1 MPTKTYYITTPIY
14 YPSAKP
20 HMGHAYSSII
30 ADFFA
35 RFKRIDG
42 FDVNFLTG
50 TDEHG
55 LKIQRAA
62 EKKGLD
68 TLKFCDEISKTFRDL
83 SQTLNLTN
91 TDFIRTT
98 EDRHKKSVQ
107 NLWKELE
114 KNDDIYLSKYSG
126 WYSVSDEAFYTEDEI
141 EEIDGK
147 KIAKSSGSSVEWMDE
162 ESYFFRLSKWEKPLL
177 DYYENN
183 PEFIS
188 PKARK
193 NEVIS
198 FVKSGLKDL
207 SVSRKSFSW
216 GIPVPGNNDHV
227 IYVWLD
233 ALTNYISALN
243 YPDINNDL
251 LKKYWPANVHLIG
264 KDILRFH
271 AVYWP
276 AFLLAANVPLPKKV
290 YGHGW
295 ILSGE
300 EKMSKSKGN
309 ILDPIE
315 IIDQYG
321 LDPLRYYLIKEVS
334 FGNDGNI
341 SQDRLED
348 CINSDLANNYGN
360 LCQRVTAFAIKNCEG
375 KIPKDIEFNKDDLI
389 ILDKFKDNI
398 DLIRKKIDELD
409 LNFYIEFIVNSLF
422 EANKYFNDQEPWKKK
437 DDIKRLN
444 TIVYTTLE
452 IVRKISFMLYPIIPQ
467 SSLNALNIFSI
478 NENQIDFSTIENHNY
493 LSNLDT
499 INKIEILFKKIE
511 KSFKKTF
518 FSLSF
523 IKPKNLILIFSSKKF
538 IC

>member
-1 MPTKTYYITTPIY
+1 MDKKFYITTPIY

-42 FDVNFLTG
+42 FQVHFLTG

-55 LKIQRAA
+55 LKIQRSA
-62 EKKGLD
+62 EKENVDPK
-68 TLKFCDEISKTFRDL
+68 KFCDQISETFRNL
-83 SQTLNLTN
+83 SKTLNLTN

-98 EDRHKKSVQ
+98 EDRHKKTVQ
-107 NLWKELE
+107 YLWNELL

-141 EEIDGK
+141 EEIDGNK
-147 KIAKSSGSSVEWMDE
+147 RSISSKSSVEWIEE

-177 DYYENN
+177 EYYDNH
-183 PEFIS
+183 PDFIS
-188 PKARK
+188 PSSRK
-193 NEVIS
+193 NEVVS
-198 FVKSGLKDL
+198 FVKGGLKDL

-216 GIPVPGNNDHV
+216 GIKVPNDKDHV

-243 YPDINNDL
+243 YPDKNDKL
-251 LKKYWPANVHLIG
+251 YKDFWPASIHLIG

-276 AFLLAANVPLPKKV
+276 AFLLAAKIELPLKV

-295 ILSGE
+295 ILSGD

-315 IIDQYG
+315 IIKEYG

-341 SQDRLED
+341 SQERLED
-348 CINSDLANNYGN
+348 CINSDLANNFGN
-360 LCQRVTAFAIKNCEG
+360 LCQRVTAFAIKNCDSLV
-375 KIPKDIEFNKDDLI
+375 PKDIEFQNDDLI
-389 ILDKFKDNI
+389 ILNKYKDN
-398 DLIRKKIDELD
+398 LEKIRKKIDNQD
-409 LNFYIEFIVNSLF
+409 INFYIEYIVNSLF

-437 DDIKRLN
+437 DDLTRLN

-452 IVRKISFMLYPIIPQ
+452 IVRKISFLLFPIIPQ
-467 SSLNALNIFSI
+467 SSLKALKIFDL
-478 NENQIDFSTIENHNY
+478 NENDIILSTIENNEF
-493 LSNLDT
+493 LIKGNK
-499 INKIEILFKKIE
+499 INKIDILFKKIE
-511 KSFKKTF
+511 K
-518 FSLSF
+518 
-523 IKPKNLILIFSSKKF
+523 NND
-538 IC
+538 

>member
-1 MPTKTYYITTPIY
+1 MDKNFYITTPIY
-14 YPSAKP
+14 YPSGRP

-35 RFKRIDG
+35 RFKLID
-42 FDVNFLTG
+42 DYNVHFLTG

-55 LKIQRAA
+55 LKIQRSA
-62 EKKGLD
+62 EKAGKD
-68 TLKFCDEISKTFRDL
+68 PKEFCDQISQTFKDL
-83 SQTLNLTN
+83 SKTLNLSN

-98 EDRHKKSVQ
+98 EDRHKKTVQ
-107 NLWKELE
+107 HLWSLLE
-114 KNDDIYLSKYSG
+114 KNDDIYLSNYSG
-126 WYSVSDEAFYTEDEI
+126 WYSVSDEAFYNEDEI

-147 KIAKSSGSSVEWMDE
+147 KIAKSSKSNVEWIEE
-162 ESYFFRLSKWEKPLL
+162 ESYFFRLSKWQKPLL
-177 DYYENN
+177 EFYENN
-183 PEFIS
+183 PDFILPES
-188 PKARK
+188 RK

-207 SVSRKSFSW
+207 SVSRKTFTW
-216 GIPVPGNNDHV
+216 GIPVPSNDKHI

-233 ALTNYISALN
+233 ALTNYLSALN
-243 YPDINNDL
+243 YPDTNDEL
-251 LKKYWPANVHLIG
+251 FKKFWPASIHLIG

-276 AFLLAANVPLPKKV
+276 AFLLAAKIELPKKV

-309 ILDPIE
+309 ILDPLKIIE
-315 IIDQYG
+315 EYG
-321 LDPLRYYLIKEVS
+321 LDPLRYYLVKEVS

-360 LCQRVTAFAIKNCEG
+360 LCQRVTAFAMKNCDG
-375 KIPKDIEFNKDDLI
+375 KIPAKIDFQPDDLK
-389 ILDKFKDNI
+389 ILNKFQENLDTIRSKINEQNI
-398 DLIRKKIDELD
+398 
-409 LNFYIEFIVNSLF
+409 NFYIDFIVNSLF

-437 DDIKRLN
+437 DNLIRLN

-452 IVRKISFMLYPIIPQ
+452 IVRKISFLLYPIIPET
-467 SSLNALNIFSI
+467 SLKALKIFNLSEKDI
-478 NENQIDFSTIENHNY
+478 KLETISNNEFIIKGNM
-493 LSNLDT
+493 
-499 INKIEILFKKIE
+499 INKIDILIKKIE
-511 KSFKKTF
+511 KE
-518 FSLSF
+518 
-523 IKPKNLILIFSSKKF
+523 ND
-538 IC
+538 

>member
-1 MPTKTYYITTPIY
+1 MDKNFYITTPIY

-42 FDVNFLTG
+42 FNVNFLTG

-55 LKIQRAA
+55 LKIERAA
-62 EKKGLD
+62 KLKGID

-83 SQTLNLTN
+83 SKTLNLTN

-98 EDRHKKSVQ
+98 ENRHKKSVQ
-107 NLWKELE
+107 NFWKELE
-114 KNDDIYLSKYSG
+114 NSGDIYLSKYSG
-126 WYSVSDEAFYTEDEI
+126 WYSVSDEAFYSDDEI

-147 KIAKSSGSSVEWMDE
+147 KVSISSKSTVEWMDE
-162 ESYFFRLSKWEKPLL
+162 ESFFFRLSKWEDNLL
-177 DYYENN
+177 KYYDENPN
-183 PEFIS
+183 FIS
-188 PKARK
+188 PESRK

-198 FVKSGLKDL
+198 FVKNGLKDL

-216 GIPVPGNNDHV
+216 GIPVPNNKNHV

-243 YPDINNDL
+243 YPDKDDKL
-251 LKKYWPANVHLIG
+251 YKTFWPASIHLIG

-276 AFLLAANVPLPKKV
+276 AFLMAAKMPLPKKV

-309 ILDPIE
+309 ILDPIK
-315 IIDQYG
+315 IIDEYG

-341 SQDRLED
+341 SQNRLED
-348 CINSDLANNYGN
+348 CINSDLANNFGN
-360 LCQRVTAFAIKNCEG
+360 LCQRVCAFAIKNCNG
-375 KIPKDIEFNKDDLI
+375 TIPSKIEFEKEDLK
-389 ILDKFKDNI
+389 ILDNFKLNLN
-398 DLIRKKIDELD
+398 LIRKKIDNQD
-409 LNFYIEFIVNSLF
+409 LNYYINFIVNSLF

-437 DDIKRLN
+437 DNQIRLD

-452 IVRKISFMLYPIIPQ
+452 IVRKVSFMLYPIIPQ
-467 SSLNALNIFSI
+467 SSLNALKIFNIKEKEI
-478 NENQIDFSTIENHNY
+478 KFSTLDNHNY
-493 LSNLDT
+493 LKANT
-499 INKIEILFKKIE
+499 RINKIDILFKKIE
-511 KSFKKTF
+511 KKDD
-518 FSLSF
+518 
-523 IKPKNLILIFSSKKF
+523 
-538 IC
+538 

>member
-1 MPTKTYYITTPIY
+1 MDKNFYITTPIY

-42 FDVNFLTG
+42 FNVNFLTG

-55 LKIQRAA
+55 LKIERAA
-62 EKKGLD
+62 KLKGID

-83 SQTLNLTN
+83 SKTLNLTN

-98 EDRHKKSVQ
+98 ENRHKKSVQ
-107 NLWKELE
+107 NFWKELE
-114 KNDDIYLSKYSG
+114 DSGDIYLSKYSG
-126 WYSVSDEAFYTEDEI
+126 WYSVSDEAFYSDDEI

-147 KIAKSSGSSVEWMDE
+147 KVSISSKSAVEWMDE
-162 ESYFFRLSKWEKPLL
+162 ESFFFRLSKWEDNLL
-177 DYYENN
+177 KYYDENPN
-183 PEFIS
+183 FIS
-188 PKARK
+188 PESRK

-198 FVKSGLKDL
+198 FVKNGLKDL

-216 GIPVPGNNDHV
+216 GIPVPNNKDHV

-243 YPDINNDL
+243 YPDKDDKL
-251 LKKYWPANVHLIG
+251 YKTFWPASIHLIG

-276 AFLLAANVPLPKKV
+276 AFLMAAKMPLPKKV

-309 ILDPIE
+309 ILDPIK
-315 IIDQYG
+315 IIDEYG

-341 SQDRLED
+341 SQNRLED
-348 CINSDLANNYGN
+348 CINSDLANNFGN
-360 LCQRVTAFAIKNCEG
+360 LCQRVCAFAIKNCNG
-375 KIPKDIEFNKDDLI
+375 TIPSKIEFEKEDLK
-389 ILDKFKDNI
+389 ILDNFKLNLN
-398 DLIRKKIDELD
+398 LIRKKIDNQD
-409 LNFYIEFIVNSLF
+409 LNYYINFIVNSLF

-437 DDIKRLN
+437 DNQIRLD

-452 IVRKISFMLYPIIPQ
+452 IVRKVSFMLYPIIPQ
-467 SSLNALNIFSI
+467 SSLNALKIFNIKEKEI
-478 NENQIDFSTIENHNY
+478 KFSTLDNHNY
-493 LSNLDT
+493 LKANT
-499 INKIEILFKKIE
+499 RINKIDILFKKIE
-511 KSFKKTF
+511 KKDD
-518 FSLSF
+518 
-523 IKPKNLILIFSSKKF
+523 
-538 IC
+538 

>member
-1 MPTKTYYITTPIY
+1 MNKNFYITTPIY

-20 HMGHAYSSII
+20 HMGHAYSSIA

-42 FDVNFLTG
+42 FNVHFLTG

-62 EKKGLD
+62 ESKNIEPQI
-68 TLKFCDEISKTFRDL
+68 FCDEISQTFRNL
-83 SQTLNLTN
+83 SNTLNLSN

-98 EDRHKKSVQ
+98 EDRHKKTVQ
-107 NLWKELE
+107 YLWSQLE
-114 KNDDIYLSKYSG
+114 KNGDIYLSKYSG
-126 WYSVSDEAFYTEDEI
+126 WYSVSDEAFYTE
-141 EEIDGK
+141 EEISEKEDN
-147 KIAKSSGSSVEWMDE
+147 KIATSSGSLVEWIEE
-162 ESYFFRLSKWEKPLL
+162 ESYFFRLSKWQDNLL
-177 DYYENN
+177 EYYENN
-183 PEFIS
+183 PDFIS
-188 PKARK
+188 PKSRK

-207 SVSRKSFSW
+207 SISRKAFSW
-216 GIPVPGNNDHV
+216 GIKVPNNPEHV

-243 YPDINNDL
+243 YPNTDDDL
-251 LKKYWPANVHLIG
+251 FKNFWPASVHLIG

-276 AFLLAANVPLPKKV
+276 AFLMAAKITLPNKV

-295 ILSGE
+295 ILSGD

-309 ILDPIE
+309 ILDPLDIIE
-315 IIDQYG
+315 TYG

-360 LCQRVTAFAIKNCEG
+360 LCQRVTAFAEKNCQSKVPDIKNF
-375 KIPKDIEFNKDDLI
+375 IEEDLLMLNK
-389 ILDKFKDNI
+389 FSDNMS
-398 DLIRKKIDELD
+398 LIRKEIDNQNINYYI
-409 LNFYIEFIVNSLF
+409 NFIINALF

-437 DDIKRLN
+437 DDPQRLA
-444 TIVYTTLE
+444 TIIYTSLE
-452 IVRKISFMLYPIIPQ
+452 MIRKITFMLYPIIPE
-467 SSLNALNIFSI
+467 SSIKALNIFGLK
-478 NENQIDFSTIENHNY
+478 EEDIDFNSIGENNF
-493 LSNLDT
+493 LKSGEIIT
-499 INKIEILFKKIE
+499 KIDILFKKIE
-511 KSFKKTF
+511 K
-518 FSLSF
+518 
-523 IKPKNLILIFSSKKF
+523 ND
-538 IC
+538 

>member
-1 MPTKTYYITTPIY
+1 MDKNFYITTPIY

-35 RFKRIDG
+35 RFKFIDDY
-42 FDVNFLTG
+42 DVHFLTG

-55 LKIQRAA
+55 LKIQRSA
-62 EKKGLD
+62 ENAGLD
-68 TLKFCDEISKTFRDL
+68 TQKFCDQISQTFKDL
-83 SQTLNLTN
+83 SEVLNLSN

-98 EDRHKKSVQ
+98 EQRHKKTVQ
-107 NLWKELE
+107 YLWNELE
-114 KNDDIYLSKYSG
+114 KNGDIYLSNYSG
-126 WYSVSDEAFYTEDEI
+126 WYSVSDEAFYNNDEI
-141 EEIDGK
+141 EEIDGN
-147 KIAKSSGSSVEWMDE
+147 KIAISSKSSVEWIEE

-177 DYYENN
+177 DFYKTN

-188 PKARK
+188 PKSRK

-198 FVKSGLKDL
+198 FVKGGLKDL
-207 SVSRKSFSW
+207 SVSRKTFSW
-216 GIPVPGNNDHV
+216 GIQVPNNKKHV

-233 ALTNYISALN
+233 ALTNYLSALN
-243 YPDINNDL
+243 YPETKDKL
-251 LKKYWPANVHLIG
+251 FKKFWPASIHLIG

-271 AVYWP
+271 AIYWP
-276 AFLLAANVPLPKKV
+276 AFLLAAKIDLPKKV

-309 ILDPIE
+309 ILDPLE
-315 IIDQYG
+315 IIKKYG

-341 SQDRLED
+341 SQERLED

-360 LCQRVTAFAIKNCEG
+360 LCQRVTAFATKNCNG
-375 KIPKDIEFNKDDLI
+375 KTPSNIKFQNDDLK
-389 ILDKFKDNI
+389 ILNKYKDNI
-398 DLIRKKIDELD
+398 GNIRSKIDQQD
-409 LNFYIEFIVNSLF
+409 INFYIEYIVSSLF

-437 DDIKRLN
+437 DDPLRLN

-452 IVRKISFMLYPIIPQ
+452 IVRKISFLLYPIIPE
-467 SSLNALNIFSI
+467 SSLKALKIFNLSKKDIKLESI
-478 NENQIDFSTIENHNY
+478 ANNEFLIKDKKINTID
-493 LSNLDT
+493 
-499 INKIEILFKKIE
+499 ILFKKIE
-511 KSFKKTF
+511 KN
-518 FSLSF
+518 
-523 IKPKNLILIFSSKKF
+523 ID
-538 IC
+538 

>member
-1 MPTKTYYITTPIY
+1 MDKNYYITTPIY
-14 YPSAKP
+14 YPSARP

-42 FDVNFLTG
+42 FNVHFLTG

-62 EKKGLD
+62 ENKNIEPI
-68 TLKFCDEISKTFRDL
+68 KFCDQISQTFRDL
-83 SQTLNLTN
+83 SDTLNLSN

-98 EDRHKKSVQ
+98 EDRHKKTVQYLWSV
-107 NLWKELE
+107 LE

-126 WYSVSDEAFYTEDEI
+126 WYSVSDEAFYSDDEI
-141 EEIDGK
+141 IEKDQVKVAI
-147 KIAKSSGSSVEWMDE
+147 SSGSPVEWIEE
-162 ESYFFRLSKWEKPLL
+162 ESYFFRLAKWQDKLL

-183 PEFIS
+183 PNFIS
-188 PKARK
+188 PKSRK

-198 FVKSGLKDL
+198 FVKNGLKDL
-207 SVSRKSFSW
+207 SISRKAFSW
-216 GIPVPGNNDHV
+216 GIKVPNNSDHV

-243 YPDINNDL
+243 YPNTTDKLFNDF
-251 LKKYWPANVHLIG
+251 WPASIHLIG

-276 AFLLAANVPLPKKV
+276 AFLMAANIPLPKKI

-295 ILSGE
+295 ILSGD

-309 ILDPIE
+309 ILDPID
-315 IIDQYG
+315 IISTYG

-348 CINSDLANNYGN
+348 CINSDLANNFGN
-360 LCQRVTAFAIKNCEG
+360 LCQRVIRFAMKNCSS
-375 KIPKDIEFNKDDLI
+375 KIPENKKFIDDDLT
-389 ILDKFKDNI
+389 ILNKFTNNLSKIRQEIDKQNI
-398 DLIRKKIDELD
+398 NYYID
-409 LNFYIEFIVNSLF
+409 FIVSSLF

-437 DDIKRLN
+437 DDSDRLN
-444 TIVYTTLE
+444 TIVYTSLE
-452 IVRKISFMLYPIIPQ
+452 IIRKVSFMLYPIIPDTIDKV
-467 SSLNALNIFSI
+467 LKIFDLTSI
-478 NENQIDFSTIENHNY
+478 DINFESIGTHNY
-493 LSNLDT
+493 LKSGNNLNN
-499 INKIEILFKKIE
+499 IGILFKKIE
-511 KSFKKTF
+511 K
-518 FSLSF
+518 
-523 IKPKNLILIFSSKKF
+523 KND
-538 IC
+538 